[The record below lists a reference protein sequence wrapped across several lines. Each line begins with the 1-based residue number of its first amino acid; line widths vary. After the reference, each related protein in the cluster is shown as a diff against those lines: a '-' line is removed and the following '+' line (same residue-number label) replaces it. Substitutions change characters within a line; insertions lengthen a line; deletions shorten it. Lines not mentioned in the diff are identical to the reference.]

1 MNILGINCFSHDT
14 SACLLS
20 EGGPVAFAEEER
32 FLRTKHTK
40 AFPHKAVAYC
50 LEEGGLKVGDVDY
63 VAFTYRPVLDYA
75 RAFRDFLRRFP
86 FSIKRFGVQTAVDA
100 MLLYRAYDFK
110 KTYGYRGKLVFV
122 GHHDAHAASGYYPSG
137 FEEAAILSID
147 RGGDYLSTLLCKG
160 TGDKITAIK
169 TIRNPHSVGS
179 LYTAVTEYLGFTPNS
194 GEGKVMGLAPYGDL
208 ECLDEFRKIVR
219 IKPDGGF
226 KLDLSYFRYSA
237 TRFQTSEKFHRIF
250 GPPRVPES
258 EMERRYEN
266 IARALQ
272 EVTEEVALHIC
283 QYLYRQAGSKNLCI
297 AGGVGLNSVMNA
309 RLFRELPFE
318 DIFIQPSANDAG
330 TALGAA
336 LWIEHVVLGRPRKY
350 KMIHPYYG
358 PGYTEEEML
367 ECIRKRKAKHRR
379 VDDPGAYAAQALSQ
393 GKIVGWFQGRMEMGP
408 RALGNRSI
416 LADVRGKDMKDILN
430 REVKH
435 REGFRPF
442 APTILEEDGTDYFDD
457 YYPAPFML
465 LVLPIKKEKQEVI
478 PAVVHVD
485 ETGRLQTLDGS
496 ANPEYRHLIEKFKEL
511 TGVPVVLN
519 TSFNIRGE
527 PIVMTPDDA
536 LNCYFFTGLD
546 VLVMGN
552 YVLEK
557 GLEGCPASL

>member
-14 SACLLS
+14 SACLLC
-20 EGGPVAFAEEER
+20 EGEPVAFAEEER

-40 AFPHKAVAYC
+40 AFPHKTIAYC
-50 LEEGGLKVGDVDY
+50 LEEGGLNIGDIDY
-63 VAFTYRPVLDYA
+63 VAFTYRPMLDYA
-75 RAFRDFLRRFP
+75 RAFGDFLRRFP
-86 FSIKRFGVQTAVDA
+86 FSAKRFAVQTAVDA
-100 MLLYRAYDFK
+100 MLLYRAYDFR
-110 KTYGYRGKLVFV
+110 KTYGYKGKLIFV

-160 TGDKITAIK
+160 TGDRITTIK
-169 TIRNPHSVGS
+169 EIRNPHSVGS
-179 LYTAVTEYLGFTPNS
+179 LYTAVTGYLGFTPNS

-208 ECLDEFRKIVR
+208 ELLDEFRKMVEL
-219 IKPDGGF
+219 KPDGDF
-226 KLDLSYFRYSA
+226 ELDLSYFHYSA

-272 EVTEEVALHIC
+272 EVTEETALHIC
-283 QYLYRQAGSKNLCI
+283 RFLYEQAGSRNLCI

-318 DIFIQPSANDAG
+318 EIFIQPSANDAG

-336 LWIEHVVLGRPRKY
+336 LWVEHMVLGRPRKY
-350 KMIHPYYG
+350 TMIHPNYG

-367 ECIRKRKAKHRR
+367 ECIRKRKAKYRT
-379 VDDPGAYAAQALSQ
+379 VDDPGAYAAEALAK
-393 GKIVGWFQGRMEMGP
+393 GKIIGWFQGRMEMGP

-416 LADVRGKDMKDILN
+416 LADTRRKDMKEILN

-442 APTILEEDGTDYFDD
+442 APTILEEEGADYFED

-465 LVLPIKKEKQEVI
+465 LVLPIKKEKQDVI

-536 LNCYFFTGLD
+536 LKCYFFTGIDTL
-546 VLVMGN
+546 VLGN
-552 YVLEK
+552 FVLEK
-557 GLEGCPASL
+557 EL

>member
-20 EGGPVAFAEEER
+20 EGEPVAFAEEER

-40 AFPHKAVAYC
+40 AFPDRTIAYC
-50 LEEGGLKVGDVDY
+50 LEEGGIEIGDVDY
-63 VAFTYRPVLDYA
+63 AAFTYRPVLDYA

-86 FSIKRFGVQTAVDA
+86 FSARRFAVQTAVDS
-100 MLLYRAYDFK
+100 MLLYRARDFK
-110 KTYGYRGKLVFV
+110 KRYGYKGKLIFV

-137 FEEAAILSID
+137 FDEAAVLSID
-147 RGGDYLSTLLCKG
+147 RGGDYLSTLLCRG
-160 TGDKITAIK
+160 TGNRIETIK
-169 TIRNPHSVGS
+169 MIRNPHSVGS

-208 ECLDEFRKIVR
+208 EMLDEFRKIV
-219 IKPDGGF
+219 KLEPGGDF
-226 KLDLSYFRYSA
+226 KLDLSYFHYSA
-237 TRFQTSEKFHRIF
+237 TRFGTSEKFHRIF

-266 IARALQ
+266 IARAVQ

-283 QYLYRQAGSKNLCI
+283 RYLYEQAGSKNLCI

-336 LWIEHVVLGRPRKY
+336 LWVEHMVLGRPRKY
-350 KMIHPYYG
+350 AMIHPNYG
-358 PGYTEEEML
+358 PGYTEDEML
-367 ECIRKRKAKHRR
+367 GCIRKRKAKYRR
-379 VDDPGAYAAQALSQ
+379 VDDPGAYAAEALAE

-416 LADVRGKDMKDILN
+416 LADTRRQDMKDILN

-442 APTILEEDGTDYFDD
+442 APTILEEDGADYFDD

-465 LVLPIKKEKQEVI
+465 LVLPIKKEKQDVI

-536 LNCYFFTGLD
+536 LNCYFFTGIDSL
-546 VLVMGN
+546 VLGN

-557 GLEGCPASL
+557 EL

>member
-20 EGGPVAFAEEER
+20 EGEPVAFAEEER

-50 LEEGGLKVGDVDY
+50 LEEGSLEIADVDY

-86 FSIKRFGVQTAVDA
+86 LSAKRFAVQTAVDG
-100 MLLYRAYDFK
+100 MLLYRGHEFK
-110 KTYGYRGKLVFV
+110 KNYGYKGKLIFV

-160 TGDKITAIK
+160 TGNRIVTIK
-169 TIRNPHSVGS
+169 KMRNPHSVGS

-208 ECLDEFRKIVR
+208 ELLDEFRKIVEL
-219 IKPDGGF
+219 KPDGDF

-258 EMERRYEN
+258 AMERRYEN

-272 EVTEEVALHIC
+272 EVTEEIALHVC
-283 QYLYRQAGSKNLCI
+283 RYLYERAGSKNLCI
-297 AGGVGLNSVMNA
+297 AGGVGLNSVMNE

-318 DIFIQPSANDAG
+318 DIFVQPSANDAG

-336 LWIEHVVLGRPRKY
+336 LWVEHMVLGRPRKY
-350 KMIHPYYG
+350 EMVHPYYG
-358 PGYTEEEML
+358 PGYTEEEIL
-367 ECIRKRKAKHRR
+367 ECIRKRKAKYSI
-379 VDDPGAYAAQALSQ
+379 VDDPGAYAAEALAR
-393 GKIVGWFQGRMEMGP
+393 GRIVGWFQGRMEMGP

-442 APTILEEDGTDYFDD
+442 APTILEEDGADYFED

-465 LVLPIKKEKQEVI
+465 LVLPIKKEKQDVI

-485 ETGRLQTLDGS
+485 ETGRLQTLDRS
-496 ANPEYRHLIEKFKEL
+496 ANPQYRHLIERFKEL
-511 TGVPVVLN
+511 TGVPIVLN

-536 LNCYFFTGLD
+536 LNCYFFTGID
-546 VLVMGN
+546 TLVIGN
-552 YVLEK
+552 CVLEK
-557 GLEGCPASL
+557 ES

>member
-20 EGGPVAFAEEER
+20 QGEPVAFAEEER

-40 AFPHKAVAYC
+40 AFPDKAVSYC
-50 LEEGGLKVGDVDY
+50 LEEGGLETDDIDY

-86 FSIKRFGVQTAVDA
+86 FSIKRFAVQTAVDS
-100 MLLYRAYDFK
+100 MLLYRARDFK
-110 KTYGYRGKLVFV
+110 KRYGYRGKLVFV
-122 GHHDAHAASGYYPSG
+122 GHHDAHAASGYYPSA

-160 TGDKITAIK
+160 TGDRIITIKKIM
-169 TIRNPHSVGS
+169 NPHSVGS

-208 ECLDEFRKIVR
+208 ELLGDFRKIVEL
-219 IKPDGGF
+219 KPEGDF
-226 KLDLSYFRYSA
+226 ELDLSYFHYSA
-237 TRFQTSEKFHRIF
+237 TRFQVSDKFERIF

-272 EVTEEVALHIC
+272 EVTEEIALHVC
-283 QYLYRQAGSKNLCI
+283 RYLYKKADSKNLCI

-309 RLFRELPFE
+309 RLFRELSFE

-336 LWIEHVVLGRPRKY
+336 LWVEHMMLGRPRKY
-350 KMIHPYYG
+350 TMIHPYYG
-358 PGYTEEEML
+358 PGYTDEEML
-367 ECIRKRKAKHRR
+367 ACIRKRKARYSR
-379 VDDPGAYAAQALSQ
+379 VADPGAYAAEALAE

-416 LADVRGKDMKDILN
+416 LADTRRKDMKDTLN

-442 APTILEEDGTDYFDD
+442 APTVLEEEGAAYFDD

-465 LVLPIKKEKQEVI
+465 LVLPVKKEKQDVI

-496 ANPEYRHLIEKFKEL
+496 ANPGYRHLIEKFREL

-536 LNCYFFTGLD
+536 LNCYFFTGID
-546 VLVMGN
+546 TIVLGS

-557 GLEGCPASL
+557 GL

>member
-20 EGGPVAFAEEER
+20 GGEPVAFAEEER

-40 AFPHKAVAYC
+40 AFPHNALEYC

-63 VAFTYRPVLDYA
+63 VAFTYRPVLDYS

-86 FSIKRFGVQTAVDA
+86 FSAKRFAVQTAVDA
-100 MLLYRAYDFK
+100 MLLHRAYDFK
-110 KTYGYRGKLVFV
+110 KRYGYRGKLIFV

-160 TGDKITAIK
+160 TGNNITTIK
-169 TIRNPHSVGS
+169 KIRNPHSVGS

-208 ECLDEFRKIVR
+208 ECLDEFRKIVKL
-219 IKPDGGF
+219 KPDGGF
-226 KLDLSYFRYSA
+226 KLNLSYFRYSA

-258 EMERRYEN
+258 QMERRYEN
-266 IARALQ
+266 VARALQ
-272 EVTEEVALHIC
+272 EVTEEVALHTC
-283 QYLYRQAGSKNLCI
+283 RYLYEQAGSKNLCI
-297 AGGVGLNSVMNA
+297 AGGVGLNSVMNT
-309 RLFRELPFE
+309 RLFSELPFA

-330 TALGAA
+330 TAMGAA
-336 LWIEHVVLGRPRKY
+336 LWVEHMVLGRPRKY
-350 KMIHPYYG
+350 TMTHPNYG

-367 ECIRKRKAKHRR
+367 ECIRKRKAKYRR
-379 VDDPGAYAAQALSQ
+379 VDDPGAYAARALSQ

-416 LADVRGKDMKDILN
+416 LADPRGKDMKDILN

-442 APTILEEDGTDYFDD
+442 APTILEEEGADYFED
-457 YYPAPFML
+457 YYPTPFML
-465 LVLPIKKEKQEVI
+465 LVLPIKKEKQEMI

-485 ETGRLQTLDGS
+485 ETGRLQTLDGTS
-496 ANPEYRHLIEKFKEL
+496 NPEYRRVIEKFKEL

-557 GLEGCPASL
+557 GP